1 LDYQKEAKTD
11 KKLSKKHFLVITVEK
26 IIELAKKQDWGLCKR
41 HDFIYLYNGAF
52 WDQIE
57 EDSLQSFLGS
67 VAYNMGVDRIES
79 KYHRF
84 RDELLKQFMVTA
96 HLPAPEKDNSEVLI
110 NLKNGTVEI
119 NPEAENKVNLRPP
132 DSNDFITYQ
141 LPFEYDPYA
150 TSPLFD
156 KYLDHV
162 LPSKD
167 LQKLLAEYL
176 GYIFLKPST
185 LKLEKALLLYGSGSN
200 GKSVFF
206 DTVNAMLG
214 EENVS
219 TYTLKSLTNQNG
231 YYRAKIANKLLNYAS
246 EIDGEMSTALFK
258 QLVSGEPVEAR
269 LPYGEPFTLNNYAKL
284 IFNCNELPTDVEH
297 TNAFFR
303 RFLIVP
309 FDVTIPPEK
318 QDKKLSYKI
327 IENELSG
334 VFNWVIEGLHRV
346 LKQKGFT
353 ECEEVNQQVEKYRTE
368 SDSVL
373 SFLDERGYKSST
385 ISYTPLAELYQSYR
399 RFCEQDGYKP
409 CGNRK
414 FSSRLKNAG
423 YITERKEYGRVF
435 YVVQNL

>member
-1 LDYQKEAKTD
+1 
-11 KKLSKKHFLVITVEK
+11 
-26 IIELAKKQDWGLCKR
+26 
-41 HDFIYLYNGAF
+41 
-52 WDQIE
+52 
-57 EDSLQSFLGS
+57 
-67 VAYNMGVDRIES
+67 
-79 KYHRF
+79 
-84 RDELLKQFMVTA
+84 
-96 HLPAPEKDNSEVLI
+96 
-110 NLKNGTVEI
+110 
-119 NPEAENKVNLRPP
+119 
-132 DSNDFITYQ
+132 
-141 LPFEYDPYA
+141 
-150 TSPLFD
+150 
-156 KYLDHV
+156 
-162 LPSKD
+162 
-167 LQKLLAEYL
+167 
-176 GYIFLKPST
+176 
-185 LKLEKALLLYGSGSN
+185 LLLYGSGSN